1 MEKIKQALDKARL
14 EREKGTT
21 GQSTPVPEAA
31 GSVSAIQYTKT
42 QSLNSSHALMRENR
56 LISSM
61 EQGAYSDALKILSTQ
76 ILQRMEENHWGSIA
90 VTSPRLAAGK
100 TTIAINLGLSIAK
113 EVDYT
118 VLLVDAN
125 LRHPN
130 IHQYFGIEP
139 QYGLSDYLTNEDI
152 QLSDI
157 LINPGGINRFVL
169 LPAGKPHSLSTEL
182 LGSPRMCDL
191 VQELT
196 NKYPKR
202 IIIFDL
208 PSILVTADAL
218 AFVPCVDCSLV
229 VVEDDVTKESDLK
242 TAIDMLSV
250 TNVIGTVLN
259 KSMY

>member
-1 MEKIKQALDKARL
+1 MEKIKQALDKARQ
-14 EREKGTT
+14 ERASNTSQMPA
-21 GQSTPVPEAA
+21 QSA
-31 GSVSAIQYTKT
+31 GKTSSVSSIQYTKT
-42 QSLNSSHALMRENR
+42 QSVNSSAMLMRENR
-56 LISSM
+56 LINTM
-61 EQGAYSDALKILSTQ
+61 EQGEYTDALKILSTQ
-76 ILQRMEENHWGSIA
+76 VLQRMEENHWGSIA

-139 QYGLSDYLTNEDI
+139 EYGLSDYLTNNIE
-152 QLSDI
+152 LPDI
-157 LINPGGINRFVL
+157 LINPRGIDRFVL

-182 LGSPRMCDL
+182 LGSPRMCEL
-191 VQELT
+191 VLELT
-196 NKYPKR
+196 SKYPKR

-218 AFVPCVDCSLV
+218 AFMPCMDCSLV

-242 TAIDMLSV
+242 AAIAMLSV

-259 KSMY
+259 KSMF

>member
-1 MEKIKQALDKARL
+1 MEKIKQALDKARQ
-14 EREKGTT
+14 EREKNSAQ
-21 GQSTPVPEAA
+21 QSAPVAGMA
-31 GSVSAIQYTKT
+31 GSASAIQYTKT
-42 QSLNSSHALMRENR
+42 QSVNSSPVLMRENR

-61 EQGAYSDALKILSTQ
+61 EPGEYTDALKILSTQ
-76 ILQRMEENHWGSIA
+76 VLQRMEENHWGSIA
-90 VTSPRLAAGK
+90 ITSPRLAAGK

-139 QYGLSDYLTNEDI
+139 EYGLSDYLTKNIE
-152 QLSDI
+152 LSDI
-157 LINPGGINRFVL
+157 LINPRGIDRFVL

-196 NKYPKR
+196 SKYPKR

-208 PSILVTADAL
+208 PSILITADAL

-242 TAIDMLSV
+242 AAIDMLSV

>member
-1 MEKIKQALDKARL
+1 MEKIKQALDKARQ
-14 EREKGTT
+14 ERESNPSQIFA
-21 GQSTPVPEAA
+21 QSA
-31 GSVSAIQYTKT
+31 GKVSSVSSIQYTKT
-42 QSLNSSHALMRENR
+42 QSVSSSTVLMRENR
-56 LISSM
+56 LINTM
-61 EQGAYSDALKILSTQ
+61 EQGEYTDALKMLSTQ
-76 ILQRMEENHWGSIA
+76 VLQRMEENHWGSIA

-130 IHQYFGIEP
+130 VHQYFGIEP
-139 QYGLSDYLTNEDI
+139 KYGLSDYLTNDI
-152 QLSDI
+152 ELSDI
-157 LINPGGINRFVL
+157 LINPRGIDRFVL

-182 LGSPRMCDL
+182 LRSPRMCDL

-208 PSILVTADAL
+208 PSILITADAL
-218 AFVPCVDCSLV
+218 AFIPCVDCALV

-242 TAIDMLSV
+242 AAIEMLSV